1 MSVEAFSIKQ
11 IKILTY
17 LLVLCLLTNL
27 SSVHMPCYDRVD
39 AVDRRVHHP
48 PYRSQLALSCLFSS
62 PQLPAVMKEVS
73 LAISSVSRVT
83 KRQGCSGLKD
93 LASTLGPAL
102 GESVSG
108 RRLIRRVLS
117 HVPGRTWEGK
127 EELLEA
133 LVVLCTV
140 TKGIAVIPTPLVL
153 VRVEDETGG
162 SPGRSLSRDA
172 KRYRIEPFEEGEDG
186 KMMEVE
192 EGQEHNVKQSAV
204 NQKGIEE
211 GCSALGVEPRSNAE
225 EDGEE
230 DALEGTEDA
239 ESAFQYED
247 KLGDLDNGV
256 GEVPPPPQQQ
266 QPCLAAG
273 DGFQKGVM
281 LETKLE
287 SLYMEDDSPVSFG
300 EVVALMLRQFQR
312 LENG

>member
-1 MSVEAFSIKQ
+1 M
-11 IKILTY
+11 
-17 LLVLCLLTNL
+17 
-27 SSVHMPCYDRVD
+27 
-39 AVDRRVHHP
+39 
-48 PYRSQLALSCLFSS
+48 
-62 PQLPAVMKEVS
+62 S

-140 TKGIAVIPTPLVL
+140 TKGIAVTPSPLVL

-162 SPGRSLSRDA
+162 SPGRSFSRDA
-172 KRYRIEPFEEGEDG
+172 KRYRIEPFEEEEDG

-192 EGQEHNVKQSAV
+192 EGQDHHVRQSAV

-211 GCSALGVEPRSNAE
+211 AGSAEGVEPRSNGE

-230 DALEGTEDA
+230 DALEGTDDA

-256 GEVPPPPQQQ
+256 GEVTPPRQQQ
-266 QPCLAAG
+266 QPGPAAG
-273 DGFQKGVM
+273 EGLQKGVM

-287 SLYMEDDSPVSFG
+287 SLYVEDDSAVSFG
-300 EVVALMLRQFQR
+300 EVVALMLRQLQR